1 MSEKK
6 LKNAIR
12 RCPYWPSTLF
22 NHTCVCVCV
31 LSRNHPSSCITDP
44 RWICCSWTGRLFWP
58 RTAQRTI
65 YAETINVT
73 HTKHTPV
80 PRVNPDTSQQTT
92 NTNSINA
99 TLVIPPSQTAAGVP
113 STHHPL
119 CPRYV
124 KEKKKTTG
132 KKEREKAYIYTFVQK
147 RDTDPRRYRC
157 SVYTPTTN
165 KGVKFLYRRPWLTP
179 QTCEEPPLS
188 VCTPEWGSR
197 HTAHCGE
204 TPSLP
209 THSFRSQQ
217 SREHRKYN
225 YMTKDIVPNTF

>member
-124 KEKKKTTG
+124 KEKKKNNG
-132 KKEREKAYIYTFVQK
+132 KKRERESIYLYFCTEERHGPKTLPVLCLHTNNKQRGEVFISTTMAHTSDLWRAAAQCVHSWVGV
-147 RDTDPRRYRC
+147 PSHCSLRRN
-157 SVYTPTTN
+157 S
-165 KGVKFLYRRPWLTP
+165 F
-179 QTCEEPPLS
+179 
-188 VCTPEWGSR
+188 
-197 HTAHCGE
+197 TAH
-204 TPSLP
+204 SLVQVS
-209 THSFRSQQ
+209 TVSGAQKIQLYDKRHRS
-217 SREHRKYN
+217 
-225 YMTKDIVPNTF
+225 